1 MSPLILK
8 VFPFLRWRDQ
18 ITSASLKAD
27 FMAGLTGLVLVLPQS
42 VAYAF
47 IAGLPPQYGVYT
59 AIVSCS
65 VAALFGSSW
74 HLVSGPTAALA
85 IVVMSVINGLGVHT
99 PEQYIALMISLTLLT
114 GLIQLA
120 LGVFRLGT
128 LVNFISHTVVI
139 GFTAGA
145 AVLIAA
151 SQLKHVMGVE
161 LSGGLSLW
169 QTLEQLWGQWE
180 SVNPIALQAGVITI
194 LVAVV
199 VRRINRRLPHLL
211 LGMAAGSLACFL
223 LDADGSRVGYVGALP
238 GQLPVPRLPE
248 FSFASLK
255 SLASGALA
263 VALLGLIE
271 AVSIARAVAVRSQ
284 QHIHGNQELIGQGL
298 SNLAGSFFSCF
309 ASTGSFTRS
318 GANYDAGA
326 RTPLATVF
334 SCVML
339 ALVVVLAPG
348 ITERLPLSVMA
359 GSILLIAWNLIDIG
373 SMRHILSSSR
383 SEAAILMVTL
393 LSTLLVELE
402 FAIYI
407 GVLLSLAIYLRRTS
421 QPRIVR
427 VAPLQQSERR
437 HMRNIQRYSLEEC
450 PQLKMIR
457 VDGSLFFGAVDHV
470 QQQIRQLTAPGSGV
484 RHILLIGKGINFIDV
499 AGVEMLHQEINRLER
514 LGGKLMISSLKGTVM
529 DELER
534 TGALR
539 SLGEDHFY
547 ETPKTALA
555 DLIPMLDQDRCASCT
570 VRIFSDCPPPPPEKV

>member
-8 VFPFLRWRDQ
+8 VFPFPRWRDQ

>member
-199 VRRINRRLPHLL
+199 VRQINRRLPHLL

-238 GQLPVPRLPE
+238 GQLPVPTLPE

>member
-8 VFPFLRWRDQ
+8 FLPFLRWRDQ
-18 ITSASLKAD
+18 ITPDSMKAD
-27 FMAGLTGLVLVLPQS
+27 FLAGLTGLVLVLPQS

-47 IAGLPPQYGVYT
+47 IAGLPPEYGIYT
-59 AIVSCS
+59 AIISCS

-85 IVVMSVINGLGVHT
+85 IVVMSVISGLGSHT

-114 GLIQLA
+114 GMIQLA

-128 LVNFISHTVVI
+128 LVNFISHTVVV

-145 AVLIAA
+145 AVLIAV
-151 SQLKHVMGVE
+151 SQLKHLLGVDVA
-161 LSGGLSLW
+161 SGLTLVETLDHLW
-169 QTLEQLWGQWE
+169 QQRSSL
-180 SVNPIALQAGVITI
+180 NMIAVQAGIVTL
-194 LVAVV
+194 LVAVL
-199 VRRINRRLPHLL
+199 VRRVDRRLPHLL
-211 LGMAAGSLACFL
+211 LGMAAGSLACYL
-223 LDADGSRVGYVGALP
+223 LDGEGSQVDYVGALP
-238 GQLPVPRLPE
+238 GQLPVPALPE
-248 FSFASLK
+248 FSFTSLK
-255 SLASGALA
+255 TLASGALA

-284 QHIHGNQELIGQGL
+284 QQIHGNQELIGQGL
-298 SNLAGSFFSCF
+298 SNFVGSFFGCY

-326 RTPLATVF
+326 RTPLAAVF
-334 SCVML
+334 AAVML
-339 ALVVVLAPG
+339 AVVVVVAPG
-348 ITERLPLSVMA
+348 ITERLPLAVMA
-359 GSILLIAWNLIDIG
+359 GSILLIAWNLIDFKAMHYIF
-373 SMRHILSSSR
+373 SSSR
-383 SEAAILMVTL
+383 SEASILLVTL

-407 GVLLSLAIYLRRTS
+407 GVLLSLAVYLRRTS

-427 VAPLQQSERR
+427 VAPLQESERR
-437 HMRNIQRYSLEEC
+437 HMRNIQRYSLQEC
-450 PQLKMIR
+450 PQLKIIR

-514 LGGKLMISSLKGTVM
+514 LGGKLMISSLKGTVL

-534 TGALR
+534 SGALQ
-539 SLGEDHFY
+539 SLGEDHFF

-555 DLIPMLDQDRCASCT
+555 ELIPQLDQDRCATCT
-570 VRIFSDCPPPPPEKV
+570 VRIFADCPPPLPDKF

>member
-8 VFPFLRWRDQ
+8 FLPFLRWRGQ
-18 ITSASLKAD
+18 ITPDSLKAD
-27 FMAGLTGLVLVLPQS
+27 FMAGLTGLVLVLPQA

-47 IAGLPPQYGVYT
+47 IAGLPPEYGIYT

-85 IVVMSVINGLGVHT
+85 IVVMSVINGLGSHT

-114 GLIQLA
+114 GVIQLA

-151 SQLKHVMGVE
+151 SQLKHLLGVE
-161 LSGGLSLW
+161 LGSGLSLW
-169 QTLEQLWGQWE
+169 QTIEQLWAHWE
-180 SVNPIALQAGVITI
+180 SVNLVAVQAGVITI

-199 VRRINRRLPHLL
+199 VRSINRRLPYLL

-223 LDADGSRVGYVGALP
+223 LDRDGSRVGYVGALP
-238 GQLPVPRLPE
+238 GQLPVPSLPE

-271 AVSIARAVAVRSQ
+271 AVSIARAIAVRSQ
-284 QHIHGNQELIGQGL
+284 QHIHGNQESIGQGM
-298 SNLAGSFFSCF
+298 SNLVGSFFSCF

-334 SCVML
+334 ASVML
-339 ALVVVLAPG
+339 ALVVVMAPA

-359 GSILLIAWNLIDIG
+359 GSILLISWNLIDFG
-373 SMRHILSSSR
+373 SIRHILSSSR
-383 SEAAILMVTL
+383 SEAAILLVTL
-393 LSTLLVELE
+393 FSTLLVELE

-437 HMRNIQRYSLEEC
+437 HMRNIQRYNLEEC
-450 PQLKMIR
+450 PQLKIIR

-484 RHILLIGKGINFIDV
+484 RHILLVGKGINFIDV

-514 LGGKLMISSLKGTVM
+514 LGGKLMICSLKGTVM

-534 TGALR
+534 TGALK
-539 SLGEDHFY
+539 SLGDDHFY

-555 DLIPMLDQDRCASCT
+555 DLIPMLDRDRCDSCT

>member
-1 MSPLILK
+1 MSPLIMKFL
-8 VFPFLRWRDQ
+8 PFLRWRDQ
-18 ITSASLKAD
+18 ITPDSLKAD
-27 FMAGLTGLVLVLPQS
+27 FMAGLTGLVLVLPQA

-47 IAGLPPQYGVYT
+47 IAGLPPEYGIYT

-85 IVVMSVINGLGVHT
+85 IVVMSVINGLGEHT

-151 SQLKHVMGVE
+151 SQLKHLMGVE
-161 LSGGLSLW
+161 LGSGLSLW
-169 QTLEQLWGQWE
+169 QTLEQLWAQWGA
-180 SVNPIALQAGVITI
+180 VNLIAVQAGVITI

-211 LGMAAGSLACFL
+211 LGMAVGSLACFL
-223 LDADGSRVGYVGALP
+223 LDSDGSRVGYVGALP
-238 GQLPVPRLPE
+238 GQLPVPSLPE

-284 QHIHGNQELIGQGL
+284 QHIHGNQELIGQGM
-298 SNLAGSFFSCF
+298 SNLVGSFFSCF

-334 SCVML
+334 ASAML
-339 ALVVVLAPG
+339 ALVVVLAPA

-359 GSILLIAWNLIDIG
+359 GSILLISWNLIDFG
-373 SMRHILSSSR
+373 SIRHILSSSR
-383 SEAAILMVTL
+383 SEAAILLVTL
-393 LSTLLVELE
+393 FSTLLVELE

-427 VAPLQQSERR
+427 VAPLQQTERR
-437 HMRNIQRYSLEEC
+437 HMRNIQRYNLEEC
-450 PQLKMIR
+450 PQLKIIR

-484 RHILLIGKGINFIDV
+484 RHILLVGKGINFIDV

-534 TGALR
+534 TGALK

-555 DLIPMLDQDRCASCT
+555 DLIPMLDRDRCDSCT

>member
-8 VFPFLRWRDQ
+8 FLPFLRWRGQ
-18 ITSASLKAD
+18 ITPDSLKAD
-27 FMAGLTGLVLVLPQS
+27 FMAGLTGLVLVLPQA

-47 IAGLPPQYGVYT
+47 IAGLPPEYGIYT

-85 IVVMSVINGLGVHT
+85 IVVMSVINGLGSHT

-114 GLIQLA
+114 GVIQLA

-151 SQLKHVMGVE
+151 SQLKHLLGVE
-161 LSGGLSLW
+161 LDSGLSLL
-169 QTLEQLWGQWE
+169 QTVEQLWLQREG
-180 SVNPIALQAGVITI
+180 VNLTALQAGVVTI
-194 LVAVV
+194 MTAFV

-211 LGMAAGSLACFL
+211 VGMAAGSLACFL
-223 LDADGSRVGYVGALP
+223 LDSTGSQVAYVGALP
-238 GQLPVPRLPE
+238 GQLPQFALPE
-248 FSFASLK
+248 FSFSSLQ

-284 QHIHGNQELIGQGL
+284 QQIHGNQELIGQGL

-334 SCVML
+334 AAMLL

-348 ITERLPLSVMA
+348 ITTRLPLAVMA
-359 GSILLIAWNLIDIG
+359 GSILLIAWNLIDFG
-373 SMRHILSSSR
+373 SIRYIFGSSR
-383 SEAAILMVTL
+383 SEAGILLVTF
-393 LSTLLVELE
+393 LSTLLIELE

-407 GVLLSLAIYLRRTS
+407 GVLLSLAVYLRRTS
-421 QPRIVR
+421 QPRIIR

-437 HMRNIQRYSLEEC
+437 HMRNIQRYRLEEC
-450 PQLKMIR
+450 PQIRIIR

-539 SLGEDHFY
+539 SLGEEHFF
-547 ETPKTALA
+547 ETPKTALGE
-555 DLIPMLDQDRCASCT
+555 LIPLLDQDRCASCT
-570 VRIFSDCPPPPPEKV
+570 VRIFSDCPPPPTEKL

>member
-1 MSPLILK
+1 
-8 VFPFLRWRDQ
+8 
-18 ITSASLKAD
+18 
-27 FMAGLTGLVLVLPQS
+27 
-42 VAYAF
+42 
-47 IAGLPPQYGVYT
+47 
-59 AIVSCS
+59 
-65 VAALFGSSW
+65 
-74 HLVSGPTAALA
+74 
-85 IVVMSVINGLGVHT
+85 
-99 PEQYIALMISLTLLT
+99 
-114 GLIQLA
+114 
-120 LGVFRLGT
+120 
-128 LVNFISHTVVI
+128 
-139 GFTAGA
+139 
-145 AVLIAA
+145 
-151 SQLKHVMGVE
+151 
-161 LSGGLSLW
+161 
-169 QTLEQLWGQWE
+169 
-180 SVNPIALQAGVITI
+180 
-194 LVAVV
+194 
-199 VRRINRRLPHLL
+199 
-211 LGMAAGSLACFL
+211 
-223 LDADGSRVGYVGALP
+223 
-238 GQLPVPRLPE
+238 
-248 FSFASLK
+248 
-255 SLASGALA
+255 
-263 VALLGLIE
+263 
-271 AVSIARAVAVRSQ
+271 
-284 QHIHGNQELIGQGL
+284 
-298 SNLAGSFFSCF
+298 
-309 ASTGSFTRS
+309 
-318 GANYDAGA
+318 
-326 RTPLATVF
+326 
-334 SCVML
+334 ML
-339 ALVVVLAPG
+339 ALVVVMAPA

-359 GSILLIAWNLIDIG
+359 GSILLISWNLIDFG
-373 SMRHILSSSR
+373 SIRHILSSSR
-383 SEAAILMVTL
+383 SEAAILLVTL
-393 LSTLLVELE
+393 FSTLLVELE

>member
-8 VFPFLRWRDQ
+8 FLPFLRWRGQ
-18 ITSASLKAD
+18 ITPDSLKAD
-27 FMAGLTGLVLVLPQS
+27 FMAGLTGLVLVLPQA

-47 IAGLPPQYGVYT
+47 IAGLPPEYGIYT

-85 IVVMSVINGLGVHT
+85 IVVMSVINGLGEHT

-151 SQLKHVMGVE
+151 SQLKHLMGVE
-161 LSGGLSLW
+161 LGSGLSLW
-169 QTLEQLWGQWE
+169 ETLEQLWAQWGA
-180 SVNPIALQAGVITI
+180 VNLIAVQAGVITI

-211 LGMAAGSLACFL
+211 LGMAVGSLACFL
-223 LDADGSRVGYVGALP
+223 LDSDGSRVGYVGALP
-238 GQLPVPRLPE
+238 GQLPVPSLPE
-248 FSFASLK
+248 FSFSSLK

-284 QHIHGNQELIGQGL
+284 QHIHGNQELIGQGM
-298 SNLAGSFFSCF
+298 SNLVGSFFSCF

-334 SCVML
+334 ASAML
-339 ALVVVLAPG
+339 ALVVVLAPA

-359 GSILLIAWNLIDIG
+359 GSILLISWNLIDFG
-373 SMRHILSSSR
+373 SIRHILSSSR
-383 SEAAILMVTL
+383 SEAAILLVTL
-393 LSTLLVELE
+393 FSTLLVELE

-437 HMRNIQRYSLEEC
+437 HMRNIQRYNLEEC
-450 PQLKMIR
+450 PQLKIIR

-484 RHILLIGKGINFIDV
+484 RHILLVGKGINFIDV

-514 LGGKLMISSLKGTVM
+514 LGGKLMICSLKGTVM

-534 TGALR
+534 TGALK
-539 SLGEDHFY
+539 SLGDDHFY

-555 DLIPMLDQDRCASCT
+555 DLIPMLDRDRCDSCT

>member
-1 MSPLILK
+1 
-8 VFPFLRWRDQ
+8 
-18 ITSASLKAD
+18 
-27 FMAGLTGLVLVLPQS
+27 
-42 VAYAF
+42 
-47 IAGLPPQYGVYT
+47 
-59 AIVSCS
+59 
-65 VAALFGSSW
+65 
-74 HLVSGPTAALA
+74 
-85 IVVMSVINGLGVHT
+85 
-99 PEQYIALMISLTLLT
+99 
-114 GLIQLA
+114 
-120 LGVFRLGT
+120 
-128 LVNFISHTVVI
+128 
-139 GFTAGA
+139 
-145 AVLIAA
+145 
-151 SQLKHVMGVE
+151 
-161 LSGGLSLW
+161 
-169 QTLEQLWGQWE
+169 
-180 SVNPIALQAGVITI
+180 
-194 LVAVV
+194 
-199 VRRINRRLPHLL
+199 
-211 LGMAAGSLACFL
+211 
-223 LDADGSRVGYVGALP
+223 
-238 GQLPVPRLPE
+238 
-248 FSFASLK
+248 
-255 SLASGALA
+255 
-263 VALLGLIE
+263 
-271 AVSIARAVAVRSQ
+271 
-284 QHIHGNQELIGQGL
+284 
-298 SNLAGSFFSCF
+298 
-309 ASTGSFTRS
+309 
-318 GANYDAGA
+318 
-326 RTPLATVF
+326 
-334 SCVML
+334 ML

-570 VRIFSDCPPPPPEKV
+570 VRIFSDCPPPPPENGVSGAGIVACRCCGSVLKEVQHHAVELVSMFPLCPVAALVEDVQFRIGDTGNQTQAGVHRHKAIVAAPDDQCLLPDFGQTRAEVRELFGVDLKALDEVFQMVAALEHVVQTGLEQLFGQITGVEHEHRHHLLQVLDARITVEALQQLDPLCRHRREQTGSAGTAAHQH

>member
-99 PEQYIALMISLTLLT
+99 PEQSIALMISLTLLT

>member
-1 MSPLILK
+1 MSPLMLK
-8 VFPFLRWRDQ
+8 LFPFLHWRDRV
-18 ITSASLKAD
+18 TPENLRAD
-27 FMAGLTGLVLVLPQS
+27 FMAGLTGLVLVLPQA

-47 IAGLPPQYGVYT
+47 IAGLPPEYGIYT

-85 IVVMSVINGLGVHT
+85 IVVMSVVSGLGPDT
-99 PEQYIALMISLTLLT
+99 PEAYIALVITLTLLT

-120 LGVFRLGT
+120 LGIFRLGT
-128 LVNFISHTVVI
+128 LVNFISHTVVV

-151 SQLKHVMGVE
+151 SQLKHLLGVE
-161 LSGGLSLW
+161 LPAGLSLPEVVEHLW
-169 QTLEQLWGQWE
+169 QQRQAINPLALEVGL
-180 SVNPIALQAGVITI
+180 VTM

-199 VRRINRRLPHLL
+199 VRRLNRRWPHLL

-223 LDADGSRVGYVGALP
+223 LDAEGTRVTYVGALP
-238 GQLPVPRLPE
+238 GKLPLPALPE
-248 FSFASLK
+248 LSFGSLK
-255 SLASGALA
+255 ALASGALA
-263 VALLGLIE
+263 VAMLGLIE

-298 SNLAGSFFSCF
+298 SNLVGSFFGCF

-326 RTPLATVF
+326 RTPLATLF
-334 SCVML
+334 AALML
-339 ALVVVLAPG
+339 ALVVLVAPG
-348 ITERLPLSVMA
+348 ITERLPLAVMA
-359 GSILLIAWNLIDIG
+359 GSILLIAWNLIDFVRIG
-373 SMRHILSSSR
+373 HIFRSSR
-383 SEAAILMVTL
+383 SEAAILLVTF

-421 QPRIVR
+421 QPRLVR
-427 VAPLQQSERR
+427 VAPLQQSDRR
-437 HMRNIQRYSLEEC
+437 HMRNIQRYRLEEC
-450 PQLKMIR
+450 PQLKIIR

-470 QQQIRQLTAPGSGV
+470 QQQIRQLTAPGQGV

-499 AGVEMLHQEINRLER
+499 AGVEMLHQEIDRLEW
-514 LGGKLMISSLKGTVM
+514 LDGKLMISSLKGTVL

-534 TGALR
+534 SGALDA
-539 SLGEDHFY
+539 LGREHFF

-555 DLIPMLDQDRCASCT
+555 ALIPMLDQDRCANCS
-570 VRIFSDCPPPPPEKV
+570 VRIFADCPAPPPQRR